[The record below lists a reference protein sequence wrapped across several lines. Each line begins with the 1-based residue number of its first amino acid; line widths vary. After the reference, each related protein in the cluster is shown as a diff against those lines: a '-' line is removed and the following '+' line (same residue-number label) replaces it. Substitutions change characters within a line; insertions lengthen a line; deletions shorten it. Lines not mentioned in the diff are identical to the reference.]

1 MPTTPPRSKCSSYF
15 ECQENY
21 IKASNQ
27 VNKLYLEYIKNDS
40 SPGDSELTELKLD
53 LSAEVAKL
61 DKTIYDFDLFLE
73 NNKDSKT
80 SGFTKNNYDE
90 IRKMR
95 KELAEQSDILK
106 SRYGSPKEY
115 GEVSSIYDEYRINY
129 NSMVYIFIVVSLI
142 AATLLFILFRSI

>member
-1 MPTTPPRSKCSSYF
+1 MQTTPPPPCSSYV

-21 IKASNQ
+21 INASNQ
-27 VNKLYLEYIKNDS
+27 VNIQYLKYINSSEYPVSGEIKEKLESAVFKLNTAI
-40 SPGDSELTELKLD
+40 TEF
-53 LSAEVAKL
+53 EN
-61 DKTIYDFDLFLE
+61 FLYYNE
-73 NNKDSKT
+73 GSTT
-80 SGFTKNNYDE
+80 SGFTKDNYKE

-115 GEVSSIYDEYRINY
+115 GQVSSIYDEYRINY